1 MEELVRNPGDNGSE
15 VNREG
20 EGERSVGGLHPSS
33 ALLAHESRG
42 EGEEGEQEIRDYRG
56 ISTRKNCTCPRT
68 RTGQV
73 NSAVTTQGADYV
85 LSKL

>member
-20 EGERSVGGLHPSS
+20 EREKSVGGLHPSS

-42 EGEEGEQEIRDYRG
+42 GGGGGRAGNTRLPRDKH
-56 ISTRKNCTCPRT
+56 S
-68 RTGQV
+68 
-73 NSAVTTQGADYV
+73 
-85 LSKL
+85 

>member
-1 MEELVRNPGDNGSE
+1 MSE
-15 VNREG
+15 ASTLLPPFSRMNRGG
-20 EGERSVGGLHPSS
+20 EGEK
-33 ALLAHESRG
+33 
-42 EGEEGEQEIRDYRG
+42 GEQEIRDYRG

-73 NSAVTTQGADYV
+73 NSAVTTEDADYV